1 LQGSADNEEA
11 AQYIVTTFH
20 PQIVEISDKSYG
32 VAHSNRVS
40 TIRALSR
47 EQAVKFVKG
56 DRSHRQGA
64 GGSPSKPAAAVPGER
79 ASKRQKE
86 NSHPET
92 NAAGA
97 AEIEAQGA

>member
-1 LQGSADNEEA
+1 
-11 AQYIVTTFH
+11 
-20 PQIVEISDKSYG
+20 VEISDKAYG

-56 DRSHRQGA
+56 DRSHRQG
-64 GGSPSKPAAAVPGER
+64 GGALSKPGAAAPEER

-92 NAAGA
+92 NATTTD
-97 AEIEAQGA
+97 EREARGSMQGI